1 MNKKEISEIK
11 RRLSHDKNTVTA
23 IKGCYVGKDGTVIT
37 TFDRSLHTMSQE
49 DEDRYYAVFRRVLSG
64 EIGQNLLNMD
74 FPAGEVAVSPQ
85 QRLLAELRSSSLT
98 NEDAVKQ
105 LYDKII
111 SAVHFE
117 ENYVILLL
125 FDGYDVPRKSGDGRN
140 DYAAASEVFR
150 YMLCA
155 VCPVH
160 PLKPQL
166 RYDPADSNF
175 HAQPEDRLVG
185 APQLGF
191 MYPAFDDRSSN
202 IYGALMYTKD
212 TSSDNEGFVDGL
224 FGVAPQMCADNQREI
239 FSLILESTLQEE
251 CTLEAVQSVQDMVLA
266 RQEEFKRDKNSDN
279 LLFSSEDV
287 QDALKSSGVSDEKA
301 ESFAKQYDA
310 NLGEGTVLCGANVA
324 PTRQFTVKTP
334 SVSIRVLPDR
344 ADLVETRVIDGHSYI
359 MIRADEDVTV
369 NGVNVRLFSG
379 EAAK

>member
-125 FDGYDVPRKSGDGRN
+125 FDGYDVPRKSGDGRS

-166 RYDPADSNF
+166 RYDPADSGF

-185 APQLGF
+185 APLLGF

-212 TSSDNEGFVDGL
+212 TSSDNESFVDGL

-239 FSLILESTLQEE
+239 FSLILESTQQEE
-251 CTLEAVQSVQDMVLA
+251 STLEAVQSVQDMVLA

-287 QDALKSSGVSDEKA
+287 QDALKSSGVSEEKA
-301 ESFAKQYDA
+301 ESFARQYDA

-324 PTRQFTVKTP
+324 PTRQFTVRTP